1 MPNQVTLKQI
11 IDCVLSENYSED
23 CTQTVYDNREKA
35 LEANRRSL
43 YRKIDKLFERLGFS
57 KDVLKDG
64 ERNIIYY
71 EEDIPM
77 MKILI
82 SQLHSGKGIIS
93 DFVNNRNGHRRFSSN
108 EVLEFLCALETELE
122 KDDTLDKEALGYLIT
137 YFRNIFLY
145 SPLRS
150 LETCHAIID
159 ALAQQLHDLPCDDQ
173 STYLGKVEHI
183 LKKEYALRTAESA
196 QEIIRIADREKYRKE
211 YYYERDPAIR
221 HYYAI
226 RDQKILEAIQEDDD
240 LRQYIE
246 KKFGMKAEILFNYAT
261 LE

>member
-108 EVLEFLCALETELE
+108 EVLEFLCA
-122 KDDTLDKEALGYLIT
+122 
-137 YFRNIFLY
+137 
-145 SPLRS
+145 
-150 LETCHAIID
+150 
-159 ALAQQLHDLPCDDQ
+159 DDQ